1 MYFRNLYRE
10 LLVPEKKRNDTSS
23 KMCLKVMDMLI
34 RQDEPLSCLAP
45 FFRHKEQNKFVR
57 LVGKVISEKMH
68 FYKTMRQ
75 LAIDSKK

>member
-34 RQDEPLSCLAP
+34 R
-45 FFRHKEQNKFVR
+45 
-57 LVGKVISEKMH
+57 
-68 FYKTMRQ
+68 
-75 LAIDSKK
+75 